1 MRARCPCV
9 RQANSPLL
17 YYFMIEEALR
27 RKERFFEDRE
37 RIFNDSELL
46 KDAFEFSKSWS
57 VLVEEYILDALKDMK
72 LNCAVASVGS
82 FARRE
87 LSPYSDIDVM
97 FIFDKVDGSNQLI
110 KDCVT
115 VLWDSGIEVSH
126 TVREFS
132 DIKKF
137 LKEDLHAF
145 TQFFETRF
153 IIGNDKIYHEWNG
166 KVLSSL
172 NDNYKRMLIYEY
184 FEDLRLRYQK
194 YGDSAKVLEPNVKYT
209 AGGLRDL
216 QVIEWIFSLK
226 NGLILNSQH
235 EITQTE
241 TFLEILRKEKIIVP
255 RAVTRLYESYK
266 ILLSTRNYL
275 HLVSGHKNDRLEF
288 SDQEKIAKLIGYGS
302 NSWHLLMRRYFEA
315 SNVIKRFAR
324 TMMKRFEEEISKPIS
339 EYLSIPL
346 DEDFMIKG
354 NVIYL
359 VSEIDLTMSVILRAF
374 YYRCL
379 YDAHFDERLRGGI
392 IEAVVDHEEIQNLEP
407 SSSVFFRE
415 ILKLPKNV
423 GKTLNVMNELGVL
436 GTFLPEF
443 RDLIGFFQPGVYHCY
458 TADEHTLI
466 ALNNLETLSDE
477 TTFLGKLF
485 QILKQ
490 KDTLYLAVLFHDI
503 AKPISVSGHEIIGAE
518 IANSIME
525 RLGYEQ
531 KEIQAVQFLVRHHLT
546 MEQVAFRRNLN
557 DASTLNTF
565 ANLFPNSELLDLLY
579 LITYADLSAVSP
591 VVWTQWKGE
600 LLYELYF
607 KTKRMIDERITGQE
621 LLTSSME
628 EIMKTSELYA
638 DEAVKDHIELMDD
651 LGYLQYFSP
660 EEINQHIEEIEK
672 GSTISVFFKEDSSFT
687 TITVITRDSDAL
699 LSRLCGALAINDLN
713 IHDAKIFTRK
723 DGIVIDS
730 FNVTDFRTGE
740 IVDKS
745 RYERIEKHLGMTIKN
760 ELQITKEFSK
770 IKSKWWRL
778 ENKLFKRKGKIKI
791 VFEKHDKYTI
801 IDVFSADRLG
811 LLYQITKK
819 MNELGLSIYFAK
831 INTKADD
838 IVDSFY
844 ILDRYKKKISPNEY
858 ELITHEL
865 TLTIEE
871 ML

>member
-1 MRARCPCV
+1 M
-9 RQANSPLL
+9 L
-17 YYFMIEEALR
+17 EEALKL
-27 RKERFFEDRE
+27 KEKFYEE
-37 RIFNDSELL
+37 RDKLFNDFDLL
-46 KDAFEFSKSWS
+46 KDPFKFSMTWS
-57 VLVEEYILDALKDMK
+57 VLVEEYILHALKNMK
-72 LNCAVASVGS
+72 LECAVASVGS

-87 LSPYSDIDVM
+87 LSPYSDIDIM
-97 FIFDKVDGSNQLI
+97 FIFDKVEGGNKVI
-110 KDCVT
+110 KDSVT

-126 TVREFS
+126 TVRDFT

-153 IIGNDKIYHEWNG
+153 IIGNKKVYHEWNE
-166 KVLSSL
+166 KVIGSL
-172 NDNYKRMLIYEY
+172 NDNHKRMLIYEY
-184 FEDLRLRYQK
+184 FEDLHMRYQK
-194 YGDSAKVLEPNVKYT
+194 YGDSAKVLEPNIKFT

-216 QVIEWIFSLK
+216 QVIEWIYSLK
-226 NGLILNSQH
+226 NGLILNSQR

-241 TFLEILRKEKIIVP
+241 NFLGLLKKEKVIIP
-255 RAVTRLYESYK
+255 RAITRLQESYK
-266 ILLSTRNYL
+266 MLLSTRNYL
-275 HLVSGHKNDRLEF
+275 HLISNHKNDRLEF

-302 NSWHLLMRRYFEA
+302 GNWQLLMRRYFEA
-315 SNVIKRFAR
+315 SNVIKRFTR

-339 EYLSIPL
+339 DYLSIPL
-346 DEDFMIKG
+346 DEDFTIKG
-354 NVIYL
+354 SVIYL
-359 VSEIDLTMSVILRAF
+359 ASEIELTMSVIMRAF
-374 YYRCL
+374 YYRGL
-379 YDAHFDERLRGGI
+379 HDARFDEQLRSAM
-392 IEAVVDHEEIQNLEP
+392 IEAVIDHEETQDLEP

-466 ALNNLETLSDE
+466 ALNNLESLAE
-477 TTFLGKLF
+477 EKNFLGKLF
-485 QILKQ
+485 QFLKQ
-490 KDTLYLAVLFHDI
+490 KDVLYLSVLFHDI

-518 IANSIME
+518 IASSVME
-525 RLGYEQ
+525 RLGYGN
-531 KEIQAVQFLVRHHLT
+531 KEIQMVQLLVRHHLT

-557 DASTLNTF
+557 DASTLNSF
-565 ANLFPNSELLDLLY
+565 ANLFPSSEILDLLY
-579 LITYADLSAVSP
+579 LLTYADLSAVSP

-600 LLYELYF
+600 LLYELYY
-607 KTKRMIDERITGQE
+607 KTKRMIEERITGQE

-638 DEAVKDHIELMDD
+638 DEAVKEHIEQMDD
-651 LGYLQYFSP
+651 LGYLQNFSP
-660 EEINQHIEEIEK
+660 EEVNQHIEEIEK
-672 GSTISVFFKEDSSFT
+672 GEPVSVFFKEDSSFT
-687 TITVITRDSDAL
+687 SITIITRDSDAL
-699 LSRLCGALAINDLN
+699 LSRLCGTLAINDMN

-740 IVDKS
+740 VVDKS
-745 RYERIEKHLGMTIKN
+745 RYDRIVKHLNMTMAN

-801 IDVFSADRLG
+801 IDVYSPDRLG